1 MHKSKNLDPPHTQ
14 NVSDILERTRHPI
27 PEYERNC
34 HANGRNRVR
43 YTIETKFYCR
53 ISMKHQL
60 TVDNNLELEQMLV
73 GIALTAFST
82 DLPLVI
88 IY

>member
-1 MHKSKNLDPPHTQ
+1 
-14 NVSDILERTRHPI
+14 
-27 PEYERNC
+27 
-34 HANGRNRVR
+34 
-43 YTIETKFYCR
+43 
-53 ISMKHQL
+53 MKHQL